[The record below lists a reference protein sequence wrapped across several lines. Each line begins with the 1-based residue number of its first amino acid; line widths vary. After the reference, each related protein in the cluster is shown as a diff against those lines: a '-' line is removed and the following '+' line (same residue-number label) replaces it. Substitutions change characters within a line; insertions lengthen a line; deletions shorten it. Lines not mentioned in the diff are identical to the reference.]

1 MALTDAERA
10 ALRGRANSLRAEV
23 SSLTDERDMNVNKAA
38 EERRDAKLVSEVVR
52 LEAQVVAAEES
63 RDRAAGSVE
72 DAAALMEAAARQ
84 ASVVDD
90 TDPTGSSPA
99 LPAKTDEPVVDKGEL
114 QETKKAPQAVAVEPV
129 IVDSVKGGNK

>member
-10 ALRGRANSLRAEV
+10 ALRGRAEGLRAEV
-23 SSLTDERDMNVNKAA
+23 TSLQDERDKHLSEAA
-38 EERRDAKLVSEVVR
+38 TERRDAKLLAEVVR
-52 LEAQVVAAEES
+52 LESQRDAAEES
-63 RDRAAGSVE
+63 RNRAAGSVE

-99 LPAKTDEPVVDKGEL
+99 KPAKVDTPVVDKGEL
-114 QETKKAPQAVAVEPV
+114 QETLPAPE
-129 IVDSVKGGNK
+129 IVVPSVKDKKGEGK